1 MKLLLSVQRL
11 VPFLVVA
18 LVLPIYGQINNPC
31 TPTMLTTFTPCMN
44 FLTNSSGSG
53 TSPSSDCCG
62 SLKNLTGNSMDCVC
76 LIVTASVPFRVP
88 INRTLAISLPRA
100 CNMPSVPV
108 QCKASGAPLPAPGPA
123 SLGSAPSPGESPA
136 ASPKA
141 PVVPQPTP
149 SGEAPESDTT
159 PGLTPPSSPSP
170 DVGSGSGTPTGTPAS
185 RPDLTPSAA
194 MPSYIFS
201 PSLLLFVLGFVV
213 LKYY

>member
-1 MKLLLSVQRL
+1 MSVTKAPYFVYKFIHNFSISNHQSNSKIQSSPQQPINKITYSILQILHHKMELSLSVQRL

-18 LVLPIYGQINNPC
+18 LVLPVYGQINSPC

-62 SLKNLTGNSMDCVC
+62 SLRNLTGNSLDCAC

-108 QCKASGAPLPAPGPA
+108 QCKGIISF
-123 SLGSAPSPGESPA
+123 
-136 ASPKA
+136 
-141 PVVPQPTP
+141 T
-149 SGEAPESDTT
+149 
-159 PGLTPPSSPSP
+159 
-170 DVGSGSGTPTGTPAS
+170 
-185 RPDLTPSAA
+185 
-194 MPSYIFS
+194 
-201 PSLLLFVLGFVV
+201 
-213 LKYY
+213 